1 MYHTAPE
8 SVKRVKSSAQ
18 ILGKMADGGWT
29 PVNIDGVFWWPEL
42 PPSAFVALNL
52 QKNDLSTVFV
62 HYFLHV
68 RSSVV
73 SAWNTDK
80 YFKYFFTYEVLPS
93 PSLPFPYPRWYYLWT
108 APYNILDVHVETF
121 YHFMEWFRLSE
132 LFHWSEL
139 WKYITWVP
147 NWRESKKWG

>member
-29 PVNIDGVFWWPEL
+29 PVNIDGVLWWPEL

-52 QKNDLSTVFV
+52 LKNDLSTVFV
-62 HYFLHV
+62 RYFLHV

-121 YHFMEWFRLSE
+121 YHFMEWFQLSE

-139 WKYITWVP
+139 WKYVTWVP

>member
-1 MYHTAPE
+1 MQYQQGAQAAYSGSLQLLLFLFPFSSNLDMSTSTSLATTTITTTHTAPE

-29 PVNIDGVFWWPEL
+29 PVNIDGVLWWPEL

-62 HYFLHV
+62 RYFLHV

-93 PSLPFPYPRWYYLWT
+93 PSLPFPYPR
-108 APYNILDVHVETF
+108 
-121 YHFMEWFRLSE
+121 
-132 LFHWSEL
+132 
-139 WKYITWVP
+139 
-147 NWRESKKWG
+147 